1 MSENKNI
8 FFFLL
13 FLAMIGWGGSWVNA
27 KVLSD
32 YVGPFELV
40 FIRYALTAFS
50 MIPIL
55 LYLKKSW
62 KIDLKTF
69 VLILMASILLIA
81 YTKYFFLGTKLGTA
95 SLGGAF
101 VTTLIPIITFLILV
115 IFFKRP
121 VFPKDVFALGIG
133 AIGVMTILGVWHL
146 DASKIFTTY
155 NLYFVFAALLWPLLT
170 IVSSKSTKISPLVFT
185 FYMYVCSTLFSAF
198 LIDIPSINTTHWDG
212 LFWTH
217 MLFLAFGATTF
228 STTIYF
234 LGIEKLGAKEVS
246 SFIFL
251 VPFAAIGLSILILD
265 EPFNLWMVLG
275 TAMTII
281 AVALLNN
288 LIKIKKRKEKTTQS

>member
-1 MSENKNI
+1 MNQNNNV

-27 KVLSD
+27 KVLSQ
-32 YVGPFELV
+32 YITPFELV
-40 FIRYALTAFS
+40 FVRYSLTAIS
-50 MIPIL
+50 MVPIL

-62 KIDLKTF
+62 RVNLRTTGI
-69 VLILMASILLIA
+69 IIIASIFLLA
-81 YTKYFFLGTKLGTA
+81 YTYYFVLGTKLGTA

-101 VTTLIPIITFLILV
+101 VTTLIPINTFLILV
-115 IFFKRP
+115 VFFKRP
-121 VFPKDVFALGIG
+121 FVKKDIIALVIG

-146 DASKIFTTY
+146 DKEHIFTTY
-155 NLYFVFAALLWPLLT
+155 NLYFVLAAIMWPLLT
-170 IVSSKSTKISPLVFT
+170 IISSKATGVSPLVFT
-185 FYMYVCSTLFSAF
+185 FYMYVCSTLMSLMFFNVES
-198 LIDIPSINTTHWDG
+198 LHVNEWG
-212 LFWTH
+212 GEFWAH

-234 LGIEKLGAKEVS
+234 LGIERLGAKEVS

-265 EPFNLWMVLG
+265 EPFNVWMVLG
-275 TAMTII
+275 TALTII

-288 LIKIKKRKEKTTQS
+288 IIKIKPKTKDVVKS